1 MKPITQ
7 EQLREYVTQTMNMAT
22 EGIEASE
29 ELYDQ
34 GMNSLQLVKVLN
46 WLQNNGYDVSF
57 ADLAED
63 TRLTAWIELL
73 EIQA

>member
-1 MKPITQ
+1 MKMEPA
-7 EQLREYVTQTMNMAT
+7 E
-22 EGIEASE
+22 IEVSE

-34 GMNSLQLVKVLN
+34 GMNSLQLVTVLT
-46 WLQNNGYDVSF
+46 WLQEKGYDVSF

-73 EIQA
+73 DI

>member
-1 MKPITQ
+1 MEPIT
-7 EQLREYVTQTMNMAT
+7 EDQLRGCVAETMKMEPA
-22 EGIEASE
+22 EIEVSE

-34 GMNSLQLVKVLN
+34 GMNSLQLVTVLT
-46 WLQNNGYDVSF
+46 WLQEKGYDVSF

-73 EIQA
+73 DI